1 MDQTI
6 YSKMKKM
13 LRDVLDLPEALILP
27 NTYLYRDLSLESG
40 ETLELT
46 FMLEQ
51 EFSIKIGSQEIWNLP
66 NVLASRGMFS
76 NGRLSSEGVSSV
88 KQYFT
93 VSDEDLPGIASPYD
107 LFNYLTVENMVDFV
121 SAKLEKPEHRV

>member
-6 YSKMKKM
+6 YSKVKKM
-13 LRDVLDLPEALILP
+13 LRDVLDLPEARILP
-27 NTYLYRDLSLESG
+27 NTYLFRDLSLESG

-66 NVLASRGMFS
+66 NV
-76 NGRLSSEGVSSV
+76 V
-88 KQYFT
+88 
-93 VSDEDLPGIASPYD
+93 ASPYD
-107 LFNYLTVENMVDFV
+107 LFNDLTVENIVDFV
-121 SAKLEKPEHRV
+121 SAKLEKSEHRV